1 MILIIDN
8 YDSFTYN
15 LYQYIGELC
24 NDVVVRRN
32 DEITVDEISELK
44 PDGIVIS
51 PGPGRPGD
59 SGVSLDVIRTFYKDI
74 PILGVCLGHQA
85 IGEVFGGV
93 VTYAKEIVHG
103 KSNMITINNKSK
115 LYKGFPDKINVAR
128 YHSLAVF
135 NEKLPNNLVITGQTD
150 DGEIMS
156 MEDKNFPLYGVQYH
170 PESILT
176 KYGKLIIK
184 NFITEV
190 IGLRLSTLKSFEIN
204 IPQNEKNQLK
214 AYIKKVAGGI
224 NLTEEEASESMDII
238 MNNYSTDSQIAS
250 FITAL
255 SIKGETI
262 EEITGFAKTMRKN
275 ATLVEGIES
284 AIDIVGTGG
293 DLHQTFN
300 VSTTS
305 AFIVAGAG
313 AVVAKHGNRS
323 VSSKSG
329 SADVL
334 EKLGVKIDVSPERIK
349 KIIDEVGI
357 GFMFAP
363 TFHKSMR
370 FAATPR
376 REVGLRSVFN
386 ILGPLAN
393 PAATE
398 YILMG
403 VYDETLVEPLG
414 KVLLNLG
421 IKGGMVVH
429 GLDGLDE
436 VSTTAETLVVEIK
449 DGKIKKY
456 LIKGEDYGI
465 PKAEL
470 SMLVGGDSLEN
481 SRITLNILGGQKG
494 PKRDIVVF
502 NSACALYIKGIA
514 KTIDEGIKIAEDSI
528 DSGKALKKLQ
538 ELIKVSN
545 GGLDDIR

>member
-15 LYQYIGELC
+15 LYQYIGELHGG
-24 NDVVVRRN
+24 VIVRRN
-32 DEITVDEISELK
+32 DEITVDEIRELK

-51 PGPGRPGD
+51 PGPGRPVD
-59 SGVSLDVIRTFYKDI
+59 SGISLEVIREFYQDI
-74 PILGVCLGHQA
+74 PILGVCLGHQG

-103 KSNMITINNKSK
+103 KPSTIQIDNKSR

-128 YHSLAVF
+128 YHSLAV
-135 NEKLPNNLVITGQTD
+135 EAASLPDNLLVTGITE
-150 DGEIMS
+150 DGEVMS
-156 MEDKNFPLYGVQYH
+156 MEDKQFPLYGVQYH

-190 IGLRLSTLKSFEIN
+190 IGLRLSTLKSVEIN
-204 IPQNEKNQLK
+204 IPQSEKNQLK
-214 AYIKKVAGGI
+214 SYIKKVADGI
-224 NLTEEEASESMDII
+224 NLSEEEASEAMDII

-250 FITAL
+250 FMTAL

-275 ATLVEGIES
+275 ATIVEGLES

-293 DLHQTFN
+293 DLHHTFN
-300 VSTTS
+300 ISTTS
-305 AFIVAGAG
+305 AFIIAGAG
-313 AVVAKHGNRS
+313 AKVAKHGNRS

-334 EKLGVKIDVSPERIK
+334 ERLGVKIDLSPEQVK
-349 KIIDEVGI
+349 KIVDEVGVA
-357 GFMFAP
+357 FMFAP
-363 TFHKSMR
+363 VFHKSMR

-403 VYDETLVEPLG
+403 VFDEALVEPLG
-414 KVLLNLG
+414 NVLLNLG

-436 VSTTAETLVVEIK
+436 VSTTTETLVCEIR
-449 DGKIKKY
+449 DGKLRKY
-456 LIKGEDYGI
+456 LIRGEDYGLD
-465 PKAEL
+465 KAEL
-470 SMLVGGDSLEN
+470 PMLVGGDSQEN
-481 SRITLNILGGQKG
+481 SRITLEILGGIKG

-502 NSACALYIKGIA
+502 NSACALYIRGIA
-514 KTIDEGIKIAEDSI
+514 KSIDEGVKMAKDSI

-538 ELIKVSN
+538 ELIRASQ
-545 GGLDDIR
+545 GGQDDIR

>member
-15 LYQYIGELC
+15 LYQYIGELYS
-24 NDVVVRRN
+24 DVVVRRN
-32 DEITVDEISELK
+32 DEITINEIK
-44 PDGIVIS
+44 VINPDGIVIS
-51 PGPGRPGD
+51 PGPGRPID
-59 SGVSLDVIRTFYKDI
+59 SGVSLDVIREFYQDT

-85 IGEVFGGV
+85 IGEVFGGI

-103 KSNMITINNKSK
+103 KSSIVKIDNSSK

-128 YHSLAVF
+128 YHSLAVDNKSF
-135 NEKLPNNLVITGQTD
+135 PDNLIITGITE

-156 MEDKNFPLYGVQYH
+156 MEDKNFPLYGLQYH

-190 IGLRLSTLKSFEIN
+190 VGLKLSTLKNVEIN

-214 AYIKKVAGGI
+214 VFIKKVAEGI
-224 NLTEEEASESMDII
+224 NLSETEASEAMDII

-275 ATLVEGIES
+275 ATLVEGLES

-300 VSTTS
+300 ISTTS
-305 AFIVAGAG
+305 AFIIAGAG
-313 AVVAKHGNRS
+313 AKVAKHGNRS

-334 EKLGVKIDVSPERIK
+334 EKLGVKIDLSPDRVKEIV
-349 KIIDEVGI
+349 DEVGVA
-357 GFMFAP
+357 FMFAP
-363 TFHKSMR
+363 VFHKSMR

-393 PAATE
+393 PAATD

-403 VYDETLVEPLG
+403 VYDEALVEPLG
-414 KVLLNLG
+414 NVLLNLG

-436 VSTTAETLVVEIK
+436 VSTTSETLVCEIK
-449 DGKIKKY
+449 DGKIRKY
-456 LIKGEDYGI
+456 LIKGEDYGLQ
-465 PKAEL
+465 KAEL
-470 SMLVGGDSLEN
+470 TMLVGGDSLDN

-502 NSACALYIKGIA
+502 NSACALYIRDIA
-514 KTIDEGIKIAEDSI
+514 KTIDEGIKLAEESI

-538 ELIKVSN
+538 ELIKASN
-545 GGLDDIR
+545 GGSDDIR

>member
-15 LYQYIGELC
+15 LYQYIGELYS
-24 NDVVVRRN
+24 DVMVRRN
-32 DEITVDEISELK
+32 DEITIDEIKELK

-51 PGPGRPGD
+51 PGPGRPTD
-59 SGVSLDVIRTFYKDI
+59 SGISLEVIREFYKDI
-74 PILGVCLGHQA
+74 PILGVCLGHQGM
-85 IGEVFGGV
+85 GEVFGGI

-103 KSNMITINNKSK
+103 KASMIQIDNKSK

-128 YHSLAVF
+128 YHSLAV
-135 NEKLPNNLVITGQTD
+135 NKESLPSNFLITGITE
-150 DGEIMS
+150 DGEVMS
-156 MEDKNFPLYGVQYH
+156 MEDRKFPLYGVQYH

-190 IGLRLSTLKSFEIN
+190 IGLRLSTLKSVEIN

-214 AYIKKVAGGI
+214 VYIKKVVDGL
-224 NLTEEEASESMDII
+224 NLTEAEASEAMDII

-250 FITAL
+250 FMTAL
-255 SIKGETI
+255 SIKGESI

-275 ATLVEGIES
+275 ASIVEGLES

-300 VSTTS
+300 ISTTS
-305 AFIVAGAG
+305 SFIIAGAG
-313 AVVAKHGNRS
+313 AKVAKHGNRS

-334 EKLGVKIDVSPERIK
+334 EQLGVKIDLSPDRIK
-349 KIIDEVGI
+349 EIVDEVGVA
-357 GFMFAP
+357 FMFAP
-363 TFHKSMR
+363 VFHKSMR

-403 VYDETLVEPLG
+403 VYDEALVEPLG
-414 KVLLNLG
+414 NVLLNLG

-436 VSTTAETLVVEIK
+436 VSTTSETLVCEIR
-449 DGKIKKY
+449 DGKLSKY
-456 LIKGEDYGI
+456 LIRGEDYGLA
-465 PKAEL
+465 KTEL
-470 SMLVGGDSLEN
+470 SQLVGGDSQEN
-481 SRITLNILGGQKG
+481 SRITLEILGGKKG

-514 KTIDEGIKIAEDSI
+514 KTIDEGVKLAEDSI
-528 DSGKALKKLQ
+528 ESGRALKKLQ
-538 ELIKVSN
+538 ELIKASQR
-545 GGLDDIR
+545 GA

>member
-15 LYQYIGELC
+15 LYQYLGELH
-24 NDVVVRRN
+24 NEVLVRRN
-32 DEITVDEISELK
+32 DQITIDDIRELN
-44 PDGIVIS
+44 PDGIVLS
-51 PGPGRPGD
+51 PGPGRPAD
-59 SGVSLDVIRTFYKDI
+59 SGVCLDVIREFYQEI
-74 PILGVCLGHQA
+74 PILGVCLGHQG
-85 IGEVFGGV
+85 IGEVFGGI

-103 KSNMITINNKSK
+103 KPSMIQIDNKSK

-128 YHSLAVF
+128 YHSLAVDK
-135 NEKLPNNLVITGQTD
+135 ESLPDNFLITGITE

-156 MEDKNFPLYGVQYH
+156 MEDKKYPLYGVQYH

-190 IGLRLSTLKSFEIN
+190 IGLRLNTLKSVEIN

-214 AYIKKVAGGI
+214 VYIKKVVDGN
-224 NLTEEEASESMDII
+224 NLTEEEASEAMDII

-250 FITAL
+250 FMTAL

-275 ATLVEGIES
+275 ATLVEGLES
-284 AIDIVGTGG
+284 ALDIVGTGG
-293 DLHQTFN
+293 DLHHTFN
-300 VSTTS
+300 ISTTA
-305 AFIVAGAG
+305 AFIIAGAG
-313 AVVAKHGNRS
+313 AKVAKHGNRS

-334 EKLGVKIDVSPERIK
+334 ERLGVKIDLSPDRVKEIV
-349 KIIDEVGI
+349 DAVGVA
-357 GFMFAP
+357 FMFAP
-363 TFHKSMR
+363 VFHKSMR

-403 VYDETLVEPLG
+403 VFDEALVEPLG

-436 VSTTAETLVVEIK
+436 VSTTSETLVCEIK
-449 DGKIKKY
+449 DGKIRKY
-456 LIKGEDYGI
+456 IIRGEDYGLA
-465 PKAEL
+465 KAEL
-470 SMLVGGDSLEN
+470 GMLVGGDSLEN
-481 SRITLNILGGQKG
+481 SRISLDILGGAKG

-502 NSACALYIKGIA
+502 NSACALYIRGIA
-514 KTIDEGIKIAEDSI
+514 KSIDEGVRLAEDSI

-538 ELIKVSN
+538 ELIKASN
-545 GGLDDIR
+545 RGYDDIR

>member
-15 LYQYIGELC
+15 LYQYIGELYG
-24 NDVVVRRN
+24 DVMVRRN
-32 DEITVDEISELK
+32 DEITIDEISELK

-51 PGPGRPGD
+51 PGPGRPVD
-59 SGVSLDVIRTFYKDI
+59 SGVSLDIIRKFHKDI
-74 PILGVCLGHQA
+74 PILGVCLGHQG

-103 KSNMITINNKSK
+103 KPSMIQIDNKSK
-115 LYKGFPDKINVAR
+115 LYKGFPDKISVAR
-128 YHSLAVF
+128 YHSLAV
-135 NEKLPNNLVITGQTD
+135 EKESLPNNFLITGTTE

-156 MEDKNFPLYGVQYH
+156 MEDKKYPLYGVQFH

-184 NFITEV
+184 NFIIEI
-190 IGLRLSTLKSFEIN
+190 IGLRLSTLKSVEIN

-214 AYIKKVAGGI
+214 VYIKKVVDGL
-224 NLTEEEASESMDII
+224 NLTEAEASEAMDII

-250 FITAL
+250 FMTAL
-255 SIKGETI
+255 SIKGESI

-275 ATLVEGIES
+275 AAVVEGLES

-293 DLHQTFN
+293 DLHHTFN
-300 VSTTS
+300 ISTTS
-305 AFIVAGAG
+305 AFILAGAG
-313 AVVAKHGNRS
+313 AKVAKHGNRS

-334 EKLGVKIDVSPERIK
+334 ERLGVKIDLSPDRIK
-349 KIIDEVGI
+349 EIVDEVGVA
-357 GFMFAP
+357 FMFAP
-363 TFHKSMR
+363 VFHKSMR

-393 PAATE
+393 PAATD

-403 VYDETLVEPLG
+403 VYDEALVEPLG

-436 VSTTAETLVVEIK
+436 VSTTSETLVCEIRN
-449 DGKIKKY
+449 GKLSKY
-456 LIKGEDYGI
+456 LIRAEDYGLERTEI
-465 PKAEL
+465 SK
-470 SMLVGGDSLEN
+470 LVGGDSQEN
-481 SRITLNILGGQKG
+481 SRITLEVLGGKKG

-502 NSACALYIKGIA
+502 NSACALYIRGIA
-514 KTIDEGIKIAEDSI
+514 KTIEEGVKLAKDSI
-528 DSGKALKKLQ
+528 DSGRALKKLQ
-538 ELIKVSN
+538 ELIKASQR
-545 GGLDDIR
+545 GA

>member
-15 LYQYIGELC
+15 LYQYLGELH
-24 NDVVVRRN
+24 NEVLVRRN
-32 DEITVDEISELK
+32 DEITIDDVRELK
-44 PDGIVIS
+44 PAGIVLS
-51 PGPGRPGD
+51 PGPGRPAD
-59 SGVSLDVIRTFYKDI
+59 SGVCLDVIREFYQEI
-74 PILGVCLGHQA
+74 PILGVCLGHQG
-85 IGEVFGGV
+85 IGEVFGGI

-103 KSNMITINNKSK
+103 KPSMIQIDNKSK

-128 YHSLAVF
+128 YHSLAV
-135 NEKLPNNLVITGQTD
+135 EKESLPDNFLITGITE

-156 MEDKNFPLYGVQYH
+156 MEDKRYPLYGLQYH

-190 IGLRLSTLKSFEIN
+190 IGLRLNTLKSVEIN

-214 AYIKKVAGGI
+214 VYIKKVVDGH
-224 NLTEEEASESMDII
+224 NLTEEEAGEAMDII

-250 FITAL
+250 FMTAL

-275 ATLVEGIES
+275 ASLVEGLES
-284 AIDIVGTGG
+284 ALDIVGTGG
-293 DLHQTFN
+293 DLHHTFN
-300 VSTTS
+300 ISTTA
-305 AFIVAGAG
+305 AFIIAGAG
-313 AVVAKHGNRS
+313 AQVAKHGNRS

-334 EKLGVKIDVSPERIK
+334 ERLGVKIDLSPDRIK
-349 KIIDEVGI
+349 EIVDEVGVA
-357 GFMFAP
+357 FMFAP
-363 TFHKSMR
+363 VFHKSMR

-403 VYDETLVEPLG
+403 VFDESLVEPLG

-436 VSTTAETLVVEIK
+436 VSTTSETLVCEIK
-449 DGKIKKY
+449 DGKIRKY
-456 LIKGEDYGI
+456 IIRGEDYGLA
-465 PKAEL
+465 KAEL
-470 SMLVGGDSLEN
+470 GMLVGGDSLEN
-481 SRITLNILGGQKG
+481 SRISLDILGGAKG

-502 NSACALYIKGIA
+502 NSACALYIRGLA
-514 KTIDEGIKIAEDSI
+514 KSIDEGVRLAEDSI

-538 ELIKVSN
+538 ELIKASN
-545 GGLDDIR
+545 RGHDDIR

>member
-15 LYQYIGELC
+15 LYQYIGELY
-24 NDVVVRRN
+24 NDVMVRRN
-32 DEITVDEISELK
+32 DEITIDEIRELK

-51 PGPGRPGD
+51 PGPGRPVD
-59 SGVSLDVIRTFYKDI
+59 SGVSLDIIRKFHKDI
-74 PILGVCLGHQA
+74 PILGVCLGHQG

-93 VTYAKEIVHG
+93 VTYAKAIVHG
-103 KSNMITINNKSK
+103 KPSMIQIDNKSK

-128 YHSLAVF
+128 YHSLAVDK
-135 NEKLPNNLVITGQTD
+135 ESLPNNFLITGTTE

-156 MEDKNFPLYGVQYH
+156 MEDKRYPLYGVQFH

-184 NFITEV
+184 NFITEI
-190 IGLRLSTLKSFEIN
+190 IGLRLSTLKSVEIN

-214 AYIKKVAGGI
+214 VYIKKVVDGL
-224 NLTEEEASESMDII
+224 NLTEAEASEAMDII

-250 FITAL
+250 FMTAL
-255 SIKGETI
+255 SIKGESI

-275 ATLVEGIES
+275 AAVAEELES

-293 DLHQTFN
+293 DLHHTFN
-300 VSTTS
+300 ISTTS
-305 AFIVAGAG
+305 AFILAGAG
-313 AVVAKHGNRS
+313 AKVAKHGNRS

-334 EKLGVKIDVSPERIK
+334 ERLGVKIDLSPDRIK
-349 KIIDEVGI
+349 EIVDEVGVA
-357 GFMFAP
+357 FMFAP
-363 TFHKSMR
+363 VFHKSMR

-393 PAATE
+393 PAATD

-403 VYDETLVEPLG
+403 VYDEALVEPLG
-414 KVLLNLG
+414 EVLLNLG

-429 GLDGLDE
+429 GIDGLDE
-436 VSTTAETLVVEIK
+436 VSTTSETLVCEIRN
-449 DGKIKKY
+449 GKLSKY
-456 LIKGEDYGI
+456 LIRGEDYGLDRTEI
-465 PKAEL
+465 A
-470 SMLVGGDSLEN
+470 MLVGGDSQEN
-481 SRITLNILGGQKG
+481 SRITLEILGGKKG

-502 NSACALYIKGIA
+502 NSACALYIRGIA
-514 KTIDEGIKIAEDSI
+514 KTIDEGVKLAKDSI
-528 DSGKALKKLQ
+528 DSGRALKKLQ
-538 ELIKVSN
+538 ELIKASQR
-545 GGLDDIR
+545 GAK

>member
-15 LYQYIGELC
+15 LYQYIGELYG
-24 NDVVVRRN
+24 DVMVRRN
-32 DEITVDEISELK
+32 DEITIDDIRIMK

-51 PGPGRPGD
+51 PGPGRPID
-59 SGVSLDVIRTFYKDI
+59 SGISLSVIREFYRDI
-74 PILGVCLGHQA
+74 PILGVCLGHQGM
-85 IGEVFGGV
+85 GEVFGGV
-93 VTYAKEIVHG
+93 VSYAKEIVHG
-103 KSNMITINNKSK
+103 KPSMIQIDNKSK

-128 YHSLAVF
+128 YHSLAV
-135 NEKLPNNLVITGQTD
+135 EKESLPNNFLITGITE

-156 MEDKNFPLYGVQYH
+156 MEDKKYPLYGVQYH

-190 IGLRLSTLKSFEIN
+190 IGLRLSTLKSVEIN

-214 AYIKKVAGGI
+214 VYIKKVVEGSS
-224 NLTEEEASESMDII
+224 LTEAEASEAMDII

-250 FITAL
+250 FMTAL
-255 SIKGETI
+255 SIKGESI

-275 ATLVEGIES
+275 AAVVEGLES

-293 DLHQTFN
+293 DLHHTFN
-300 VSTTS
+300 ISTTS
-305 AFIVAGAG
+305 AFILAGAG
-313 AVVAKHGNRS
+313 AKVAKHGNRS

-334 EKLGVKIDVSPERIK
+334 ERLGVKIDLSPDRIK
-349 KIIDEVGI
+349 EIVDEVGVA
-357 GFMFAP
+357 FMFAP
-363 TFHKSMR
+363 VFHKSMR

-393 PAATE
+393 PAATD

-403 VYDETLVEPLG
+403 VYDEALVEPLG

-436 VSTTAETLVVEIK
+436 VSTTSETLVCEIRN
-449 DGKIKKY
+449 GKLSKY
-456 LIKGEDYGI
+456 LIRGEDYGLKRTEI
-465 PKAEL
+465 SK
-470 SMLVGGDSLEN
+470 LVGGDSQEN
-481 SRITLNILGGQKG
+481 SRITLEILGGKKG
-494 PKRDIVVF
+494 PMRDIVVF
-502 NSACALYIKGIA
+502 NSACALYVRGIA
-514 KTIDEGIKIAEDSI
+514 KTIDEGVRIAKDSI
-528 DSGKALKKLQ
+528 DSGRALKKLQ
-538 ELIKVSN
+538 ELIKASQR
-545 GGLDDIR
+545 GA

>member
-15 LYQYIGELC
+15 LYQYIGELY
-24 NDVVVRRN
+24 NNILVRRN
-32 DEITVDEISELK
+32 DEITIEEIRALK

-51 PGPGRPGD
+51 PGPGRPIE
-59 SGVSLDVIRTFYKDI
+59 SGISIDVIRNFYKEV
-74 PILGVCLGHQA
+74 PILGVCLGHQVM
-85 IGEVFGGV
+85 GEVFGGV

-103 KSNMITINNKSK
+103 KSSLIEIDNKSK
-115 LYKGFPDKINVAR
+115 IYKGFPDKINVAR
-128 YHSLAVF
+128 YHSLAVES
-135 NEKLPNNLVITGQTD
+135 NSLPDNLKVTSMTD

-156 MEDKNFPLYGVQYH
+156 MEDKKYPLYGLQYH

-190 IGLRLSTLKSFEIN
+190 IGLKLSTMKSVEIN

-214 AYIKKVAGGI
+214 IYIKMAASGI
-224 NLTEEEASESMDII
+224 NLSEEQASEAMDII
-238 MNNYSTDSQIAS
+238 MKNYSTDSQIAS
-250 FITAL
+250 FLTAL

-262 EEITGFAKTMRKN
+262 DEITGFAKTMRKN
-275 ATLVEGIES
+275 ATVVEGLES

-300 VSTTS
+300 ISTTA
-305 AFIVAGAG
+305 AFIIAGAG
-313 AVVAKHGNRS
+313 VKVAKHGNRS

-334 EKLGVKIDVSPERIK
+334 EKLGVKIDLNPDQVK
-349 KIIDEVGI
+349 KIVDEVGVA
-357 GFMFAP
+357 FMFAP
-363 TFHKSMR
+363 VFHQSMR

-376 REVGLRSVFN
+376 QEVGLRSVFN

-393 PAATE
+393 PATTD

-403 VYDETLVEPLG
+403 VYDEALVEPLG

-436 VSTTAETLVVEIK
+436 VSTTKETLVCEIK
-449 DGKIKKY
+449 DGKIRKY
-456 LIKGEDYGI
+456 LIKGEDYALE
-465 PKAEL
+465 KADL

-494 PKRDIVVF
+494 PKRDIAVL

-514 KTIDEGIKIAEDSI
+514 NTIEEGVKMAQDSI

-538 ELIKVSN
+538 ELIKASN
-545 GGLDDIR
+545 GGDHDIR

>member
-15 LYQYIGELC
+15 LYQYLGELYS
-24 NDVVVRRN
+24 DVLVRRN
-32 DEITVDEISELK
+32 DEITIDEIKELK

-51 PGPGRPGD
+51 PGPGRPIDG
-59 SGVSLDVIRTFYKDI
+59 GISLDVISEFYQNI

-93 VTYAKEIVHG
+93 VSYAKEIVHG
-103 KSNMITINNKSK
+103 KSNMIQIDNRSK

-128 YHSLAVF
+128 YHSLAV
-135 NEKLPNNLVITGQTD
+135 EKDSLPNNLIITGMTD

-156 MEDKNFPLYGVQYH
+156 MEDKSFPLYGVQYH

-176 KYGKLIIK
+176 KYGKLIVK
-184 NFITEV
+184 NFITEI
-190 IGLRLSTLKSFEIN
+190 IGLKLNTLKSVEIN
-204 IPQNEKNQLK
+204 IPQSEKNQLK
-214 AYIKKVAGGI
+214 VYIKKVAIGI
-224 NLTEEEASESMDII
+224 NLTEDEASEAMDII

-275 ATLVEGIES
+275 ATLVEGLES

-300 VSTTS
+300 ISTTS
-305 AFIVAGAG
+305 AFIIAGAG
-313 AVVAKHGNRS
+313 AEVAKHGNRS

-334 EKLGVKIDVSPERIK
+334 EKLGVKIDLSPNRVKEIV
-349 KIIDEVGI
+349 DEVGVA
-357 GFMFAP
+357 FMFAP
-363 TFHKSMR
+363 VFHKSMR

-403 VYDETLVEPLG
+403 VYDEALVEPLG

-436 VSTTAETLVVEIK
+436 VSTTAETLVCEIK
-449 DGKIKKY
+449 NGKMRKY
-456 LIKGEDYGI
+456 LIKGEDYGL
-465 PKAEL
+465 PKVEL
-470 SMLVGGDSLEN
+470 SMLIGGDSLEN
-481 SRITLNILGGQKG
+481 SRITLNILGGLKG

-502 NSACALYIKGIA
+502 NSACALYIRGLA
-514 KTIDEGIKIAEDSI
+514 KTIDEGIKLAEESI

-538 ELIKVSN
+538 ELIKASN
-545 GGLDDIR
+545 GGTNDIR

>member
-15 LYQYIGELC
+15 LYQYIGELYG
-24 NDVVVRRN
+24 DVMVRRN
-32 DEITVDEISELK
+32 DEITLDEIKDLK

-51 PGPGRPGD
+51 PGPGRPAD
-59 SGVSLDVIRTFYKDI
+59 SGISLKVIREFYKDI
-74 PILGVCLGHQA
+74 PILGVCLGHQGM
-85 IGEVFGGV
+85 GEVFGGI

-103 KSNMITINNKSK
+103 KPSMIQINNKSK
-115 LYKGFPDKINVAR
+115 LYKGFPDKITVAR
-128 YHSLAVF
+128 YHSLAVDK
-135 NEKLPNNLVITGQTD
+135 ESLPNNFLITGLTE

-156 MEDKNFPLYGVQYH
+156 MEDTKYPLYGVQYH

-190 IGLRLSTLKSFEIN
+190 IGLRLSTLKSIEIN

-214 AYIKKVAGGI
+214 VYIKKVVAGLS
-224 NLTEEEASESMDII
+224 LTEEEASEAMDII

-250 FITAL
+250 FMTAL

-275 ATLVEGIES
+275 AAVVEGLDS

-300 VSTTS
+300 ISTTS

-313 AVVAKHGNRS
+313 AKVAKHGNRS

-334 EKLGVKIDVSPERIK
+334 ERLGVKIDLNPDRIK
-349 KIIDEVGI
+349 EIVDEVGVA
-357 GFMFAP
+357 FMFAP
-363 TFHKSMR
+363 VFHKSMR

-393 PAATE
+393 PAATD

-403 VYDETLVEPLG
+403 VYDEALVEPLG

-436 VSTTAETLVVEIK
+436 VSTTSETLVCEIRN
-449 DGKIKKY
+449 GKISKY
-456 LIKGEDYGI
+456 IIKGEDYGLERTEI
-465 PKAEL
+465 P
-470 SMLVGGDSLEN
+470 SLVGGDSQEN
-481 SRITLNILGGQKG
+481 SRITLEILGGKKG

-502 NSACALYIKGIA
+502 NSACALYIRGIA
-514 KTIDEGIKIAEDSI
+514 KTIDEGVKLAEDSI

-538 ELIKVSN
+538 ELIKASQR
-545 GGLDDIR
+545 GA